1 MASVS
6 PVQAAV
12 HGRLDRFGRLISA
25 DSQLEQLQR
34 HAGSELGH
42 TLALPQVAAVARLA
56 AKLGTAVARPAI
68 AASPEHD
75 IDLWVVATPEG
86 DEMALSLEGWIAR
99 PAAAPRL
106 GPALEENRPAP
117 TAAPDM
123 EWATDE
129 ALRVLSLS
137 PALAKALGAES
148 DEAVGAPLTRVVRL
162 EEGGDGEMPLL
173 NALAVRQSFSGQR
186 ARSRSDTDRLLLFDG
201 EPVSSAD
208 GSFAGFRGRV
218 RVEGQAVA
226 AAAAAA
232 TPELAGFDRL
242 FAELLR
248 SCTDRIIDSAEQ
260 IAERRSG
267 PLHSGYAV
275 YGADIA
281 SSARHLAGI
290 LSSIGEPSNEPEP
303 DSIDLSALV
312 AEAVI
317 MLEPSAHEHG
327 INLELDPPPLLRA
340 RGDDRAVM
348 QVLLN
353 LIGNAIRYS
362 PAGGTVRLTFPRT
375 GRTASVTVA
384 DEGPGVAADDAERI
398 FERFERAH
406 TKEGT
411 GLGLAISRRLA
422 RSLGGDVTLDSA
434 PGEGARFTLTL
445 AAG

>member
-12 HGRLDRFGRLISA
+12 HGRLDRLGRLISA

-34 HAGSELGH
+34 QAGSELGQD
-42 TLALPQVAAVARLA
+42 LALPQVAAVARLA
-56 AKLGTAVARPAI
+56 AKLGTTVARPAI
-68 AASPEHD
+68 AASPEDD
-75 IDLWVVATPEG
+75 IALWVVARPED
-86 DEMALSLEGWIAR
+86 DEMALSLEGWTAR

-106 GPALEENRPAP
+106 GPALEEERPAV
-117 TAAPDM
+117 TAAPEM

-129 ALRVLSLS
+129 ALRVVSLS
-137 PALAKALGAES
+137 PAVAKILGAAA
-148 DEAVGAPLTRVVRL
+148 DETVGAPLTRVVRL
-162 EEGGDGEMPLL
+162 EQGSDGEMPLL
-173 NALAVRQSFSGQR
+173 DALAARHSFSGQR
-186 ARSRSDTDRLLLFDG
+186 ARSRSDEARLLIFDA

-218 RVEGQAVA
+218 RAERQDDAT
-226 AAAAAA
+226 AA

-248 SCTDRIIDSAEQ
+248 SCTDRIIDSAEE
-260 IAERRSG
+260 IANRRSG
-267 PLHSGYAV
+267 PLQSGYAV

-303 DSIDLSALV
+303 DTIDLSALV

-317 MLEPSAHEHG
+317 MLEPSAQEHG
-327 INLELDPPPLLRA
+327 INLELEPPLLLRA
-340 RGDDRAVM
+340 RGDERAVM

-362 PAGGTVRLTFPRT
+362 PAGGTVRLTFSKT

-384 DEGPGVAADDAERI
+384 DQGPGVAADDAERI

-422 RSLGGDVTLDSA
+422 RSLGGDVTLDST
-434 PGEGARFTLTL
+434 PDEGARFTLTL